1 MAATRRKPVVVTG
14 MPRSGTSWVGKMLQL
29 SGEVV
34 YVNEP
39 MNPSH
44 PPGRSPGVLNADVEH
59 YFHYIPG
66 SPDGPWRAAFERT
79 FALRYSLLSE
89 LRRNRSAYDLMR
101 AAKYL
106 TEFGRGRLRGRT
118 ALLDDPYA
126 VVSSGWLARTFD
138 ATVVVLVRDPVT
150 LIASWQKLGW
160 VVDPAELLAQ
170 PELISG
176 HLESERDRLADA
188 AARGDDV
195 DKIIAVWRAVYLAVL
210 AQLANG
216 RVLIRRYED
225 LAADPVAGFGA
236 LYQDCGLT
244 YGPQARSAVLRATGA
259 DTAGGQAFHWSGAS
273 RTAFRP
279 MDSAAKLRK
288 AVDLPDPTVAR
299 IREQTADV
307 LGRLGAVGR

>member
-1 MAATRRKPVVVTG
+1 VVVTG

-66 SPDGPWRAAFERT
+66 KPDGRWRTAFERT
-79 FALRYSLLSE
+79 FALRYSLIAE
-89 LRRNRSAYDLMR
+89 LRRNRSGYDLMR

-150 LIASWQKLGW
+150 LVASWRKLGW
-160 VVDPAELLAQ
+160 VVDPGELLAQ
-170 PELISG
+170 PALISG
-176 HLESERDRLADA
+176 HLEAEESRLRA
-188 AARGDDV
+188 AADSGDDV

-210 AQLANG
+210 DQAAQG
-216 RVLIRRYED
+216 RVLIRRYEE
-225 LAADPVAGFGA
+225 LAADPVAGFGG
-236 LYQDCGLT
+236 LYADCGLT
-244 YGPQARSAVLRATGA
+244 YGQRARAAVQEATGA
-259 DTAGGQAFHWSGAS
+259 DTAATKAFHWSGAS

-279 MDSAAKLRK
+279 MDSAAKLK
-288 AVDLPDPTVAR
+288 QSVDLPDSTVAR

-307 LGRLGAVGR
+307 LARLGEAGSQPTR